1 MSTAPTPH
9 PVGDATVA
17 PLTKIV
23 ERNQVWSRM
32 AAKYGVANPVP
43 PWKTSLDG
51 ICDALDH
58 SDRGAEV
65 LGFADRR
72 GEEDALSGRST
83 PACPIRRTGWSHWP
97 IRLWCAASSTN
108 RNSKTGWPRCA
119 PGCTPE
125 QGRRLAA
132 PQGELG
138 GRLADR
144 VPVRYAGG
152 NVGYLTLPANTV
164 VERFLIPPCQRRRSR
179 LTPR

>member
-9 PVGDATVA
+9 PIEDSTVA

-23 ERNQVWSRM
+23 VRNQVWSRM

-72 GEEDALSGRST
+72 GEEDALAATVYSGL
-83 PACPIRRTGWSHWP
+83 PYPEN
-97 IRLWCAASSTN
+97 RLVALAHSLVVRGVIDES
-108 RNSKTGWPRCA
+108 
-119 PGCTPE
+119 E
-125 QGRRLAA
+125 LEDRLAA
-132 PQGELG
+132 VRA
-138 GRLADR
+138 RLH
-144 VPVRYAGG
+144 
-152 NVGYLTLPANTV
+152 T
-164 VERFLIPPCQRRRSR
+164 
-179 LTPR
+179 